1 MTFYVSGCLF
11 DKHVYLYYEKEDGL
25 LSTLGNKLKNGKWC
39 TFVYCH
45 QDLICVCYDCLISL
59 LKVRKHNVD
68 SLRETCE
75 LCTSDSYISRVVH
88 QSAKTCFESVLPY
101 LKMNE
106 YSGGA
111 TDVDLPIGMICSRC
125 FKHLVVCY
133 NIFSD
138 LYVLKK

>member
-1 MTFYVSGCLF
+1 M
-11 DKHVYLYYEKEDGL
+11 
-25 LSTLGNKLKNGKWC
+25 
-39 TFVYCH
+39 
-45 QDLICVCYDCLISL
+45 
-59 LKVRKHNVD
+59 D

-88 QSAKTCFESVLPY
+88 QSAQTCFESVLPY

-111 TDVDLPIGMICSRC
+111 TDVDLPIGMICFRC